1 MSTDARPE
9 PSRIRFRFTKA
20 AGVWLAIAV
29 ILGVVGWYKSINLL
43 LLLGYMMGALLGINA
58 YSAWRAATRISA
70 TRRPSRNVF
79 PGESVEVAT
88 EVSNTST
95 RSVTARITDESAGN
109 RAAWMLTP
117 LLPGAVQTLT
127 VLWTYTSR
135 GRHPVGPLVVDSSY
149 PFGVLH
155 AFRDIAAPGEVV
167 VLPEVGRV
175 DREMF
180 RRWLV
185 RGGSSD
191 GHARRPARRPAAGS
205 GDVRGLRPY
214 RPGDSPRDV
223 HWRTS
228 ARRGQLLVREY
239 DHSEPLALVIVVDPY
254 RPSYSEDATW
264 RLEWAL
270 SLATTLGVAWA
281 EAEDGTDLTLI
292 VPGESPFVRTGRGTP
307 GFIRNTFAILA
318 GIRGESHVLQLPAD
332 CARIGSRR
340 AARVIVSSR
349 ALSPLGDGFRK
360 VGLPYA
366 TVDPL
371 LKPVWFTPPKPLAR

>member
-1 MSTDARPE
+1 MSIETRRNPF
-9 PSRIRFRFTKA
+9 RVRLRFTRA

-43 LLLGYMMGALLGINA
+43 LLLGYTMGALLGVNA
-58 YSAWRAATRISA
+58 YLAWRAATRITA
-70 TRRPSRNVF
+70 TRRPSHTVF
-79 PGESVEVAT
+79 PGEAVEIAT
-88 EVSNTST
+88 DIANPSN
-95 RSVTARITDESAGN
+95 RSVTVRITDESVGN
-109 RAAWMLTP
+109 RAAWMLAP
-117 LLPGAVQTLT
+117 LLPGAVQTLAIR
-127 VLWTYTSR
+127 WTYTMR

-149 PFGVLH
+149 PFGILH
-155 AFRDIAAPGEVV
+155 AVRELALPGEVV

-180 RRWLV
+180 RRWLI

-191 GHARRPARRPAAGS
+191 GHARRPNRRPATGS

-239 DHSEPLALVIVVDPY
+239 DRSEPLALVIVVDPY
-254 RPSYSEDATW
+254 LAGFTGDAAW

-281 EAEDGTDLTLI
+281 EADEATDLTLI
-292 VPGESPFVRTGRGTP
+292 VPGETPFVRTGRGTP
-307 GFIRNTFAILA
+307 SFVRTTFAILA
-318 GIRGESHVLQLPAD
+318 GVRGASTVPQLPAET
-332 CARIGSRR
+332 ARIGSRR
-340 AARVIVSSR
+340 SARVIVSSR
-349 ALSPLGDGFRK
+349 SHSPLGESFRK
-360 VGLPYA
+360 VGLPFA
-366 TVDPL
+366 TVDPQQ
-371 LKPVWFTPPKPLAR
+371 KPIWFTPPKSLAR